1 MCTAVVAIAFEAIAV
16 ATALPSAARE
26 LNGLRYYAWAFST
39 LQVGILLATVTTGR
53 LADRIGPARPM
64 IAGLAIFAVGL
75 VVAATSTTMAQ
86 LIAGRLVQGLGSG
99 TIGVSITVCI
109 ARLFEPRLRP
119 RMFTYISTAWVLPAF
134 FGPSVSAW
142 LTQRFGWPWVFWAV
156 LPLVA
161 FAAVMVVPSLLA
173 LMRAPGPAT
182 DGPPATRPPAALWA
196 AALAAAAVVSL
207 QLAGQRLDTGSILL
221 VVAGVVLLAA
231 SLPNLMPLGFFRFA
245 AGLPAVVVVLALI
258 AGSFFGAEAFIPLM
272 LVEQRGLTLLLA
284 GTVLTVGSVGW
295 TTGSW
300 LQARPR
306 LSRRRDRIITAGA
319 GLVASGLALT
329 VLAASVPTLW
339 AGLVG
344 VGWVVSGLG
353 MGLAFSST
361 SVAAMTLS
369 APVEQGRNSSSL
381 ALGEALGGS
390 LLVGLSGTIFA
401 TLHPSG
407 RLALTFGWVLGA
419 MAVMAVVA
427 TLFSLRIG
435 RMSNELHS

>member
-245 AGLPAVVVVLALI
+245 AGLPAVVVVRALI

-306 LSRRRDRIITAGA
+306 LSRR
-319 GLVASGLALT
+319 
-329 VLAASVPTLW
+329 PTGSSPPAPAW
-339 AGLVG
+339 SPR
-344 VGWVVSGLG
+344 GW
-353 MGLAFSST
+353 
-361 SVAAMTLS
+361 
-369 APVEQGRNSSSL
+369 R
-381 ALGEALGGS
+381 
-390 LLVGLSGTIFA
+390 
-401 TLHPSG
+401 
-407 RLALTFGWVLGA
+407 
-419 MAVMAVVA
+419 
-427 TLFSLRIG
+427 
-435 RMSNELHS
+435 

>member
-16 ATALPSAARE
+16 ATALPTAARE

-39 LQVGILLATVTTGR
+39 LQVGILFATVTTGR

-109 ARLFEPRLRP
+109 ARIFEPRLRP
-119 RMFTYISTAWVLPAF
+119 KMFTYISTAWVLPAF

-142 LTQRFGWPWVFWAV
+142 LTHRLGWPWVFWAV

-161 FAAVMVVPSLLA
+161 FAAAMVVPSLLA

-196 AALAAAAVVSL
+196 AALAAVAVVSL
-207 QLAGQRLDTGSILL
+207 QLAGQRLDAASILL
-221 VVAGVVLLAA
+221 VLVGVGLLAA
-231 SLPNLMPLGFFRFA
+231 SLPNLMPLGFFRFG
-245 AGLPAVVVVLALI
+245 AGLPAVVVVRALI
-258 AGSFFGAEAFIPLM
+258 AGSFFGAEAFLPLM

-319 GLVASGLALT
+319 ALVASGLALT

-407 RLALTFGWVLGA
+407 RLALTFGWVLAA
-419 MAVMAVVA
+419 MAVMAVLA
-427 TLFSLRIG
+427 TLLSLRIG